1 MNEWDDDLHRA
12 LSHPVRRQIIEH
24 LQKQKALYFH
34 ELLQCATTLN
44 HGKLG
49 FHLRA
54 LKGLI
59 EREPST
65 NKYRLTDKGKL
76 AAEVICTVRLTMTKD
91 ELTLT
96 HEPTIYV
103 RRLELGD
110 HAVLFYDTEE
120 TIHKISFPFLEAGI
134 LKGEAA
140 VYLTSEHK
148 LDSEKQEIQKYGI
161 NLDNIN
167 KETLTIMSAE
177 KWYMKKGKAQ
187 TQTIID
193 NWLKLLKEKQKAGFT
208 GLRAAT
214 EIEVFFNY
222 AKNKE
227 LLRYENALGKQ
238 LVYTLCRLCLYNTH
252 KLDEQEFI
260 QLNHSHGHSIF
271 KGIAFKTM

>member
-1 MNEWDDDLHRA
+1 
-12 LSHPVRRQIIEH
+12 
-24 LQKQKALYFH
+24 LQKQKALSFY
-34 ELLQCATTLN
+34 ELLQCAPTSN

-49 FHLRA
+49 FHLKA

-65 NKYRLTDKGKL
+65 SKYRLADRGKL
-76 AAEVICTVRLTMTKD
+76 AAAVICTVRLTMAKD

-103 RRLELGD
+103 RRLGLGD
-110 HAVLFYDTEE
+110 HAVLFYDTQEFKR
-120 TIHKISFPFLEAGI
+120 KICFPFLEAGI
-134 LKGEAA
+134 LKGEAV
-140 VYLTSEHK
+140 VYLTSEQK
-148 LDSEKQEIQKYGI
+148 LDSEKQKIQIYGI
-161 NLDNIN
+161 DVGKFR
-167 KETLTIMSAE
+167 KEAFTVMPAE
-177 KWYMKKGKAQ
+177 EWYLEKGKAQ
-187 TQTIID
+187 AHTIID

-238 LVYTLCRLCLYNTH
+238 LASTICRLCLYNTH

-260 QLNHSHGHSIF
+260 QLNHKHGHSIF
-271 KGIAFKTM
+271 KGIAFKTT